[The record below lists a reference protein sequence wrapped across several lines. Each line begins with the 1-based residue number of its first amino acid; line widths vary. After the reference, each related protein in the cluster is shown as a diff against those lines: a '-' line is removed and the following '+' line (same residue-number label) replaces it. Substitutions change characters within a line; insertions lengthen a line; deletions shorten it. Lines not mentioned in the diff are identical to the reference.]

1 MEDTDIMPYGLHKG
15 KQMQDVPAEYLLWL
29 YEEEKCT
36 GPVKEYIKDNL
47 QVLEIEI
54 ERNEKTI

>member
-15 KQMQDVPAEYLLWL
+15 KQMQDVPAEYLLLL

-36 GPVKEYIKDNL
+36 EPVKEYIKDNL

-54 ERNEKTI
+54 ERNQKNI

>member
-1 MEDTDIMPYGLHKG
+1 MPYGLHKG
-15 KQMQDVPAEYLLWL
+15 KQMQDVPAEYLLLL

-36 GPVKEYIKDNL
+36 EPVKEYIKDNL

-54 ERNEKTI
+54 ERNQKNI